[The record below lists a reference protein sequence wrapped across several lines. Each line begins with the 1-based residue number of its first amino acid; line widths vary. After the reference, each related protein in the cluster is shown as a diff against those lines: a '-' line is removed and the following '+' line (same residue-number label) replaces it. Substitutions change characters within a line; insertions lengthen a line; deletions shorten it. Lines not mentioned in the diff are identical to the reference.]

1 MYWVVPS
8 RPVSIRTFY
17 TRTSEV
23 EVANRQGFQID
34 LGVLLGPV
42 GVSLGGREEATGGF
56 FRVDS
61 LSMPELRRTV

>member
-1 MYWVVPS
+1 M
-8 RPVSIRTFY
+8 
-17 TRTSEV
+17 
-23 EVANRQGFQID
+23 EVASRQGFHID

-61 LSMPELRRTV
+61 LSMPELKRTV